1 MSEHEECGEKRF
13 RQIVYKCSPLPS
25 MYCERWSSNV
35 YMPNMSIPISRL
47 LLFPLPPSTRNSTR
61 DSQAKIFFQEK
72 FDDEGWRERWVVPTK
87 WKQAEE
93 LGQWGWTAGEW
104 FGGTEDDKGIQ
115 TSEDSRSVG

>member
-1 MSEHEECGEKRF
+1 
-13 RQIVYKCSPLPS
+13 
-25 MYCERWSSNV
+25 
-35 YMPNMSIPISRL
+35 MSIPISRL